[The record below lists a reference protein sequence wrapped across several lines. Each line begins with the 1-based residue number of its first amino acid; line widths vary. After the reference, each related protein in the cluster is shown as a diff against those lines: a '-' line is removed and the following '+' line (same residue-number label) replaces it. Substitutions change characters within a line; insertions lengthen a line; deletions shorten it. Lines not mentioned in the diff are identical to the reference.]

1 MFNNQNKEINYVDF
15 SSFNNEQNKLLEE
28 LMIAKL
34 DLIIDCSKII
44 PKESFLIKLAA
55 HQKKITKCFVVII
68 SSSIQ
73 DKFINNFNFVP
84 TKKEAFD
91 FVYFEQIQRDLVD

>member
-1 MFNNQNKEINYVDF
+1 MFNNQNKEINYVNF
-15 SSFNNEQNKLLEE
+15 SSFNNQQNKLLEE

-91 FVYFEQIQRDLVD
+91 FVYFEQIQRDLD

>member
-1 MFNNQNKEINYVDF
+1 MFKKQNKEINYVDF
-15 SSFNNEQNKLLEE
+15 SSFNLNKTNSHLEE
-28 LMIAKL
+28 LIISKL

-73 DKFINNFNFVP
+73 NKFINNFNFVP

-91 FVYFEQIQRDLVD
+91 FVYFEQIQRDLD

>member
-1 MFNNQNKEINYVDF
+1 MFKKQNKEINYVDL
-15 SSFNNEQNKLLEE
+15 SSFDTNQNNLLDE
-28 LMIAKL
+28 LIFSKL
-34 DLIIDCSKII
+34 DLIIDCSKIV

-55 HQKKITKCFVVII
+55 HQKKITRCFVVII

-73 DKFINNFNFVP
+73 NKFINNFNFVP

-91 FVYFEQIQRDLVD
+91 FVYFEQIQRDLG

>member
-1 MFNNQNKEINYVDF
+1 MFKKQNKEINYVNF
-15 SSFNNEQNKLLEE
+15 SSFNNQQNKLLKK

-55 HQKKITKCFVVII
+55 HQKKISRCFVVII
-68 SSSIQ
+68 SFSV
-73 DKFINNFNFVP
+73 KNRFIKNFNFVP

>member
-44 PKESFLIKLAA
+44 PKESFLIKLAE
-55 HQKKITKCFVVII
+55 QKKKITKCFVVII

-91 FVYFEQIQRDLVD
+91 FVYFEQIQRDLD

>member
-1 MFNNQNKEINYVDF
+1 MFKKQNKEINYINF
-15 SSFNNEQNKLLEE
+15 SSFNNQQNKLLEK

-34 DLIIDCSKII
+34 DLIIDCSKIV

-91 FVYFEQIQRDLVD
+91 FVYFEQIQRDLVA